1 MILAGDIGGTKALLS
16 LFDMKDGHLT
26 ELKSKRYV
34 SATYE
39 HLDSIVVDFLKNVE
53 AIPQCG
59 LFGVPGP
66 VTKGKIKLT
75 NLPWAL
81 DANELSDKTG
91 IGKVKFVNDLA
102 ATAYN
107 IPFLESHEVIQIKK
121 GTTPRKSENFVV
133 VAPGTGLG
141 EAFLFCENGKKIV
154 IPSEGGHSDFAP
166 TSEMEA
172 ELYKFLSKRY
182 KHVSYERIIS
192 GLGIPNIFDFL
203 IASHY
208 AKPEPDTLERMG
220 TEDKAAVISD
230 TAMRLTDQVSMKAME
245 IFISVLAAHAGNL
258 VITAQATG
266 GVYLGGGIPFKI
278 LPLLQQERFNDN
290 FTAKGRLKSL
300 TDSTPV
306 YVITNNNAA
315 LRGAAHMAFEQN

>member
-16 LFDMKDGHLT
+16 LFDTKNGHLI

-34 SATYE
+34 SKAYE
-39 HLDSIVVDFLKNVE
+39 HLDLIVLDFLKDLE
-53 AIPQCG
+53 AIPQRAV
-59 LFGVPGP
+59 FGVPGP
-66 VTKGKIKLT
+66 VAKGKIKLT
-75 NLPWAL
+75 NLPWVL

-102 ATAYN
+102 ATAYS
-107 IPFLESHEVIQIKK
+107 IPFLEIHEVIQIKK
-121 GTTPRKSENFVV
+121 GTTQRESENVVV

-141 EAFLFCENGKKIV
+141 EAFLFCEDGKKIV

-166 TSEMEA
+166 TNEMEA
-172 ELYKFLSKRY
+172 ELYRFLSKRH

-203 IASHY
+203 IAGNY
-208 AKPEPDTLERMG
+208 AKPEPETLERMG
-220 TEDKAAVISD
+220 TEDKAIVISD
-230 TAMRLTDQVSMKAME
+230 TAMRLKDQVSIKAME

-266 GVYLGGGIPFKI
+266 GVYLGGGIPHKI
-278 LPLLQQERFNDN
+278 LPLLQQESFNVN

-300 TDSTPV
+300 TESTPV
-306 YVITNNNAA
+306 YVIANNNAA
-315 LRGAAHMAFEQN
+315 LHGAARMAFEKI

>member
-1 MILAGDIGGTKALLS
+1 
-16 LFDMKDGHLT
+16 
-26 ELKSKRYV
+26 
-34 SATYE
+34 
-39 HLDSIVVDFLKNVE
+39 
-53 AIPQCG
+53 
-59 LFGVPGP
+59 
-66 VTKGKIKLT
+66 
-75 NLPWAL
+75 
-81 DANELSDKTG
+81 
-91 IGKVKFVNDLA
+91 
-102 ATAYN
+102 
-107 IPFLESHEVIQIKK
+107 
-121 GTTPRKSENFVV
+121 
-133 VAPGTGLG
+133 
-141 EAFLFCENGKKIV
+141 
-154 IPSEGGHSDFAP
+154 
-166 TSEMEA
+166 MEA

-208 AKPEPDTLERMG
+208 AKPEPDTLERIG
-220 TEDKAAVISD
+220 TEDKAIVISD
-230 TAMRLTDQVSMKAME
+230 TAIRLTDQVSMKAME

-300 TDSTPV
+300 PDSTPV

-315 LRGAAHMAFEQN
+315 LRGAAHMAFDQN